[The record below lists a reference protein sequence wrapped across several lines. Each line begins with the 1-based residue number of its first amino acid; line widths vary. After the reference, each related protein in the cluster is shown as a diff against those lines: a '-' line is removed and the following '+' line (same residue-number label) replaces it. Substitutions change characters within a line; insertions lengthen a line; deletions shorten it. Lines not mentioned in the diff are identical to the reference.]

1 MAEIN
6 SFYKSKYTGE
16 QLDRA
21 LDNIYDSVLVD
32 GSKPMTGA
40 LTIKKA
46 DNGHARF
53 DKDHTATADA
63 GTVVEDVDKN
73 GNTAAIL
80 LRGADKSAR
89 LKFGATNYE
98 MLHSGNIQPYIVPYA
113 QTAEQAAEAAE
124 SALEGVREA
133 IENIP
138 EGTATPIVNDLAT
151 GGASMALSAE
161 MGKVLGQRP
170 NPNLL
175 DNWCFGNP
183 VNQRGQTEYKTNGY
197 TVDRWKSSA
206 SSNIIA
212 IADGYIDF
220 TVASSGQS
228 IQQPMERWEEL
239 KGKTLTASMLL
250 ADGATARIC
259 IIIMGGTTVRSAYIS
274 SGVASVTATIPENAT
289 NVYVAIQGN
298 VVNSA
303 VKLIAVKFELGA
315 QQTLAH
321 QDASGNW
328 VLNEM
333 PDYNEQLL
341 RCITSAADGTDEYA
355 NKTILHT
362 GNSNRSKLV
371 ADDSL
376 PEIDGEIFWR
386 YK

>member
-89 LKFGATNYE
+89 LKFGTTNYE

-138 EGTATPIVNDLAT
+138 EGTATPIVNDLTT
-151 GGASMALSAE
+151 GGESMALSAE

-175 DNWCFGNP
+175 DNWYFGNP

-250 ADGATARIC
+250 AAGATARIC

-289 NVYVAIQGN
+289 SVYVAIQN
-298 VVNSA
+298 NSVNSA

-341 RCITSAADGTDEYA
+341 RCIMSAADGTDEYA

-371 ADDSL
+371 DDDSL
-376 PEIDGEIFWR
+376 PTTDDEIFWR

>member
-1 MAEIN
+1 M
-6 SFYKSKYTGE
+6 
-16 QLDRA
+16 
-21 LDNIYDSVLVD
+21 
-32 GSKPMTGA
+32 
-40 LTIKKA
+40 
-46 DNGHARF
+46 
-53 DKDHTATADA
+53 
-63 GTVVEDVDKN
+63 
-73 GNTAAIL
+73 
-80 LRGADKSAR
+80 ADKSIGDLPKAAALYDNDR
-89 LKFGATNYE
+89 MVLEQNGEAKSMEGALLK
-98 MLHSGNIQPYIVPYA
+98 SYIAPFA

-124 SALEGVREA
+124 SALEGVKEA

-138 EGTATPIVNDLAT
+138 EGTATPIVNDLTT

-175 DNWCFGNP
+175 DNWYFGNP

-206 SSNIIA
+206 SSNIVA
-212 IADGYIDF
+212 IADGCIDF
-220 TVASSGQS
+220 TVATSGQS

-239 KGKTLTASMLL
+239 KGKNLTASMLL
-250 ADGATARIC
+250 AAGATARIC

-274 SGVASVTATIPENAT
+274 SGVASVTATIPEGAT

-303 VKLIAVKFELGA
+303 VKLVAVKFELGA

-328 VLNEM
+328 VLNEI
-333 PDYNEQLL
+333 PDYSEQLL
-341 RCITSAADGTDEYA
+341 RCITSTADGTDEYA

-376 PEIDGEIFWR
+376 PDKDGEIFWR